1 MNKQPVV
8 LILLNTLKFSS
19 YQAQNFSMVAIYLNN
34 IHLSQTAAGDFDQ
47 YLTEM
52 IHTFQGSVKALTTQ
66 KGLFQWQLS
75 NFDNNH
81 NWASYF
87 HTSSANF
94 DKIPRSQQWWNDV
107 TFFFFYN
114 CIAVLSHWDFYHGK
128 FGLLSFEK
136 ASCDRVVLPNLWCTL
151 GVFSVCIIHQS
162 LTQTTGSLMCTQMLM
177 RAMAHWGV
185 QTP

>member
-107 TFFFFYN
+107 TFFFFTT
-114 CIAVLSHWDFYHGK
+114 A
-128 FGLLSFEK
+128 LLYCPTGISTMGNLGCFPSRK
-136 ASCDRVVLPNLWCTL
+136 PVVTELCYPTCGARW
-151 GVFSVCIIHQS
+151 VFLVF
-162 LTQTTGSLMCTQMLM
+162 
-177 RAMAHWGV
+177 A
-185 QTP
+185 